1 MATTSRTGLLRG
13 FAHSLHPAGLALA
26 LMFFAAFGPDAAQ
39 MWVAIL
45 QPQGWTS
52 ADTDRVHAVLAGR
65 E

>member
-1 MATTSRTGLLRG
+1 MATTSHTGLLRG

-45 QPQGWTS
+45 QP
-52 ADTDRVHAVLAGR
+52 
-65 E
+65 